1 MNKQMSLRDKVALV
15 TGAGSGIGKEI
26 AYTFAH
32 AGAQAVIADRDAA
45 SADAAAEDL
54 NRVGRTAMGI
64 AMDVTSESQVE
75 SGMTLAVRAFGR
87 VDVLVSNAGIQIVGP
102 IDELAF
108 ADWRRLLAIH
118 LDGAFLTTRAVLHQV

>member
-32 AGAQAVIADRDAA
+32 AGAQVVIADRDAA

-75 SGMTLAVRAFGR
+75 SGMTLAVRQA
-87 VDVLVSNAGIQIVGP
+87 
-102 IDELAF
+102 E
-108 ADWRRLLAIH
+108 
-118 LDGAFLTTRAVLHQV
+118 